1 MEHVRLEALIIR
13 QRCRKRQCFFSPQE
27 SSSWNKENMNR
38 KQASVFGELVVCD
51 LQVLNY
57 GLSPSLP
64 LQAFKVR
71 PGRKA
76 GHTVYKGKTLWDSV
90 LLNHHHHHQY

>member
-1 MEHVRLEALIIR
+1 MLFLSLKVLLSEQGKQEQKNRR
-13 QRCRKRQCFFSPQE
+13 QS
-27 SSSWNKENMNR
+27 
-38 KQASVFGELVVCD
+38 FGELVVCD
-51 LQVLNY
+51 LQMLNY

-90 LLNHHHHHQY
+90 LLNHHQKHQWVT